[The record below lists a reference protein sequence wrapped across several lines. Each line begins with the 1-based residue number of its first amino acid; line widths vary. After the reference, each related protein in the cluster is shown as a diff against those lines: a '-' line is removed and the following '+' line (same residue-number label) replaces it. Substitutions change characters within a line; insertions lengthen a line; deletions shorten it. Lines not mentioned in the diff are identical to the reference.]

1 MNKPLVTVMCLCYN
15 HAPFL
20 EEALD
25 SVYQQ
30 SYPNLQVILIDNN
43 SADNSSQILEKYY
56 QQYSEVSHLVLN
68 KENKGN
74 CKAIND
80 VLPLVKGKYVV
91 DFATDD
97 VFVSNRIEEQVTCFE
112 NLSDDYGIIHT
123 NAEMIDENT
132 KTIGFHTEQKNIKIS
147 TGQVYVDIVERYFLC
162 PSTML
167 VKKEIFDVLQG
178 YDEGLAYEDW
188 DFLVR
193 TARVYKIHYLDKV
206 LTKRRVLKNS
216 MYSLFFKRGNYKM
229 LESTY
234 KICEKIHE
242 LNRTKEED
250 KALVKRIHHEMK
262 YALKSKHY
270 NLVKAYG
277 KMLENNEKINLKYK
291 LLFLTNNFLFFMRK
305 KSRLF

>member
-43 SADNSSQILEKYY
+43 SEDNSPEILTKYY
-56 QQYSEVSHLVLN
+56 NKYSEISHLVLN
-68 KENKGN
+68 QENKGN
-74 CKAIND
+74 CKAINE
-80 VLPLVKGKYVV
+80 VLPLVKGKYLV

-97 VFVSNRIEEQVTCFE
+97 VFFFNRIEEQVDCFE
-112 NLSDDYGIIHT
+112 QLSDDYGIIHS

-132 KTIGFHTEQKNIKIS
+132 KTIGFHTEQKNIRIS
-147 TGQVYVDIVERYFLC
+147 TGEVYADIVERYFLC
-162 PSTML
+162 PPTML
-167 VKKEIFDVLQG
+167 VKKEVFDVLQG
-178 YDEGLAYEDW
+178 YDDGLAYEDW

-193 TARVYKIHYLDKV
+193 TARVYKIYYLDEI

-216 MYSLFFKRGNYKM
+216 MYSLFSKKGNYKM
-229 LESTY
+229 LHSTY
-234 KICEKIHE
+234 QICEKIYE
-242 LNRTKEED
+242 LNRTKEEHQ
-250 KALVKRIHHEMK
+250 ALAKRIHHEVK

-270 NLVKAYG
+270 DLVKLYQN
-277 KMLENNEKINLKYK
+277 MLFKLEKIEPKYK
-291 LLFLTNNFLFFMRK
+291 LLFLVNNFLFFMRK
-305 KSRLF
+305 R